1 MKNEYADA
9 LKKISGCAP
18 PGFLTDTLAL
28 IEKQKAEI
36 ERLKSENEKLKEKQ
50 IPQQIR
56 IIHSGK
62 TCCPVCGMLLK
73 NYKSISEK
81 PLYCKHCGQALNWDV
96 EYKEIT
102 LEKALELLRSEYEW
116 AEHQKLIGDPLTHA
130 LNKVWNA
137 VTEAKR

>member
-1 MKNEYADA
+1 MEIKKAKDHFQHGISCDIFTEPVVSYARMAVKA
-9 LKKISGCAP
+9 L
-18 PGFLTDTLAL
+18 
-28 IEKQKAEI
+28 
-36 ERLKSENEKLKEKQ
+36 EKQ

-130 LNKVWNA
+130 LNKVWN
-137 VTEAKR
+137 VVVETKR